1 LGSIGRMSH
10 DVQKLVG
17 RNVARLRKA
26 ADITQAELAAR
37 MDVDR
42 AYISGLER
50 GERNPTISSVAR
62 VSAALGTKISTLFE
76 EAAKRTKSGQD

>member
-1 LGSIGRMSH
+1 
-10 DVQKLVG
+10 
-17 RNVARLRKA
+17 
-26 ADITQAELAAR
+26 

-62 VSAALGTKISTLFE
+62 VSAALGTKINALFE
-76 EAAKRTKSGQD
+76 EAAKRTKSGLD